1 MDSIVLFW
9 FAGAVGLFFRRR
21 LAWVASLLGVGTS
34 VCAFAVSLVMIVW
47 LYIYPNAE
55 MNHLR
60 DIGGAGYIFAL
71 IFGVGQLSI
80 LLALSLGLFVGLLK
94 MRKELR

>member
-1 MDSIVLFW
+1 
-9 FAGAVGLFFRRR
+9 
-21 LAWVASLLGVGTS
+21 
-34 VCAFAVSLVMIVW
+34 MIVW